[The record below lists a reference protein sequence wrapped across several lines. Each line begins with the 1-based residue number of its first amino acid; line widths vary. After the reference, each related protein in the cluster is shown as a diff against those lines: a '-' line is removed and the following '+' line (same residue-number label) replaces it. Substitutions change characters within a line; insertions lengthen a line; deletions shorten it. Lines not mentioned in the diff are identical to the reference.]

1 MHNSIMI
8 IFISISPCHHH
19 PSHKKHILSL
29 FPPHPP
35 MTMNY
40 FIGMKYYSGQV
51 HQQLLQHLQLVGKYN
66 YANRLND
73 NLRDFLLY
81 LIFIATSAS
90 SNPRDEPSTE
100 NDARSRKESVVS
112 SPATMRVLNVLRYLY
127 WSPALLRKNNIFL

>member
-1 MHNSIMI
+1 
-8 IFISISPCHHH
+8 
-19 PSHKKHILSL
+19 
-29 FPPHPP
+29 

-51 HQQLLQHLQLVGKYN
+51 HQQLLQHLQLVGKYI

-73 NLRDFLLY
+73 NLHGFLIY
-81 LIFIATSAS
+81 SIFIATSAS

-127 WSPALLRKNNIFL
+127 